1 MPRLIQIMEE
11 LISFSDAS
19 LRAQLGP
26 LEQKV
31 LNAVWSLGTAT
42 VREVVRDGKL
52 WQTYPT
58 IMTTMDRL
66 FKKGLLNRVPD
77 GRAFR
82 YSPKYSLEELERA
95 EAIGGIRRFLSSQNV
110 SLHLSYLVQAV
121 GAQDEGLLDELQS
134 LVERQRAAL
143 RKDEP

>member
-1 MPRLIQIMEE
+1 MIHTMEE
-11 LISFSDAS
+11 LLSFSDAS

-31 LNAVWSLGTAT
+31 LDAVWSLGTAT

-66 FKKGLLNRVPD
+66 FKKGLLDRVPE

-82 YSPKYSLEELERA
+82 YSLKYRPEEMERA
-95 EAIGGIRRFLSSQNV
+95 EAMSGIRRLLREGNPL
-110 SLHLSYLVQAV
+110 LHLSYFVEAV
-121 GAQDEGLLDELQS
+121 GAHDERLLDELQS
-134 LVERQRAAL
+134 LVERQKVAL
-143 RKDEP
+143 RKEEA

>member
-1 MPRLIQIMEE
+1 MEE
-11 LISFSDAS
+11 LLSFSDAS

-26 LEQKV
+26 LEQRV
-31 LNAVWSLGTAT
+31 LDVVWSLGTAT

-66 FKKGLLNRVPD
+66 FKKGILDRVPD

-82 YSPKYSLEELERA
+82 YSVRYSPEELERVSA
-95 EAIGGIRRFLSSQNV
+95 LRGMRLLLESEYA
-110 SLHLSYLVQAV
+110 SLHLSYLVEAV
-121 GAQDEGLLDELQS
+121 GAQDGKLLDELQI
-134 LVERQRAAL
+134 LVERQRAQLKKGA
-143 RKDEP
+143 P

>member
-1 MPRLIQIMEE
+1 MEE
-11 LISFSDAS
+11 LRSFSDAS

-31 LNAVWSLGTAT
+31 LDAVSALGTAT
-42 VREVVRDGKL
+42 VREVVREGKL

-66 FKKGLLNRVPD
+66 FKKGLLNRIPD

-82 YSPKYSLEELERA
+82 YSPKYSPEELERA
-95 EAIGGIRRFLSSQNV
+95 EAIGGIQRLLDSQNV
-110 SLHLSYLVQAV
+110 ALHLSYLVQAV
-121 GAQDEGLLDELQS
+121 SAQDENLLNELQS

-143 RKDEP
+143 RKGEQ

>member
-1 MPRLIQIMEE
+1 MEE
-11 LISFSDAS
+11 LTPLCDTSPRS
-19 LRAQLGP
+19 QLGP

-31 LNAVWSLGTAT
+31 LDAVWSMGTAT
-42 VREVVRDGKL
+42 VREVVRDRKL

-66 FKKGLLNRVPD
+66 FKKGFLSRAVE

-82 YSPKYSLEELERA
+82 YSARYSPEELERA
-95 EAIGGIRRFLSSQNV
+95 EAIGGIQRLLGSQNA

-121 GAQDEGLLDELQS
+121 SAQDRRLLDELHS
-134 LVERQRAAL
+134 LVERQRAL
-143 RKDEP
+143 MRKDEP

>member
-1 MPRLIQIMEE
+1 MTYVMED
-11 LISFSDAS
+11 LSSFSNTS

-31 LNAVWSLGTAT
+31 LDAVWSLGTAT
-42 VREVVRDGKL
+42 VREIVRGGKL

-82 YSPKYSLEELERA
+82 YSPKYSPEELERA
-95 EAIGGIRRFLSSQNV
+95 EAISGIRRFLGSQNV

-121 GAQDEGLLDELQS
+121 GAQDGRLLDELQS

-143 RKDEP
+143 RRDKP

>member
-1 MPRLIQIMEE
+1 MENNS
-11 LISFSDAS
+11 SFPENS
-19 LRAQLGP
+19 LWGRLGP

-31 LNAVWSLGTAT
+31 LDAVWAMGTAT

-66 FKKGLLNRVPD
+66 YKKGLLDRVPE

-82 YSPKYSLEELERA
+82 YSAKYSSEEMERA
-95 EAIGGIRRFLSSQNV
+95 EAMSGIRRLLVAGQA
-110 SLHLSYLVQAV
+110 SLHLSYLVEAV
-121 GAQDEGLLDELQS
+121 GAQDERLLDELQS

-143 RKDEP
+143 RKEEP

>member
-1 MPRLIQIMEE
+1 MRSIELMEE
-11 LISFSDAS
+11 LLSFSDAS

-26 LEQKV
+26 LELKV
-31 LNAVWSLGTAT
+31 LDTVWSLGTAT
-42 VREVVRDGKL
+42 VREVVRHGNL

-66 FKKGLLNRVPD
+66 FKKGLLTRVLD
-77 GRAFR
+77 RRAFR
-82 YSPKYSLEELERA
+82 YAPKYTLEELERA
-95 EAIGGIRRFLSSQNV
+95 EAIGGIERLLGSQNV

-121 GAQDEGLLDELQS
+121 GAQDGRLLDELQD

-143 RKDEP
+143 KKDEP

>member
-1 MPRLIQIMEE
+1 MEE
-11 LISFSDAS
+11 LLSFSDAS

-31 LNAVWSLGTAT
+31 LDVVWSKGTAT

-66 FKKGLLNRVPD
+66 FKKGLLNRIPD

-82 YSPKYSLEELERA
+82 YSPKYSPEELERA
-95 EAIGGIRRFLSSQNV
+95 EAIGGIRRFLGSHNV
-110 SLHLSYLVQAV
+110 SLHLSYLVEAV
-121 GAQDEGLLDELQS
+121 GAQDELLLDELQS

-143 RKDEP
+143 RKEER